1 MIVENKSMKI
11 ELKIW
16 DFPSV
21 LQVIERTQEINI
33 QEQEIM
39 RREKELDSSIR
50 RPAEAEKF
58 RLEKIAEATR

>member
-1 MIVENKSMKI
+1 MK
-11 ELKIW
+11 ELANL
-16 DFPSV
+16 S

>member
-1 MIVENKSMKI
+1 M
-11 ELKIW
+11 
-16 DFPSV
+16 
-21 LQVIERTQEINI
+21 QVIERTQEINI

>member
-1 MIVENKSMKI
+1 
-11 ELKIW
+11 
-16 DFPSV
+16 

>member
-1 MIVENKSMKI
+1 MTVENKVWKILELSMN
-11 ELKIW
+11 
-16 DFPSV
+16 PS